1 MQRPIVL
8 FLTGHIGSGKTTV
21 GRFFSKRGAQI
32 ISADAISAQ
41 LLRENDELIASIA
54 STFGAEE
61 VLTEGAIDKGK
72 LGSLVFSNPEAL
84 AKLEALEMPFIL
96 AEIQKQIED
105 ARKTYVVVEIPLLD
119 RAQKLLSLADEV
131 LLVEAPEKTK
141 KERVV
146 KRDGKQTQFEERLK
160 AQPDIRWLRK
170 KASVRIPNEGTKEE
184 LERSVD
190 ALFFRI
196 KRKHRHE

>member
-32 ISADAISAQ
+32 ISADTISAE
-41 LLRENDELIASIA
+41 LLRENDELIAAIKRA
-54 STFGAEE
+54 FGPH
-61 VLTEGAIDKGK
+61 VVTPEGAIDKGK
-72 LGSLVFSNPEAL
+72 LGSLVFSNPEVL

-105 ARKTYVVVEIPLLD
+105 ARKPYVVVEIPLLD

-141 KERVV
+141 KERVA

-170 KASVRIPNEGTKEE
+170 KASLRIQNEGTIEE

-190 ALFFRI
+190 ALFSRI
-196 KRKHRHE
+196 KRKHSHE

>member
-72 LGSLVFSNPEAL
+72 LGSLVFSNPQAL
-84 AKLEALEMPFIL
+84 AKLEAIEMPYIL
-96 AEIQKQIED
+96 VKTQKEIEQAK
-105 ARKTYVVVEIPLLD
+105 ASYVVVEIPLLD
-119 RAQKLLSLADEV
+119 RAQELLSLADEIV
-131 LLVEAPEKTK
+131 LVEAPEKTK
-141 KERVV
+141 KERVA
-146 KRDGKQTQFEERLK
+146 KRDGKHVLFEKRLQ
-160 AQPDIRWLRK
+160 AQPDIEWLRK
-170 KASVRIPNEGTKEE
+170 KASLRIQNEGTIEE

-190 ALFFRI
+190 ALFSRI
-196 KRKHRHE
+196 KRKHSHE